1 MPGIPV
7 FKARTCLMSQVRS
20 KRNRNGD
27 AARAYGDGQ
36 SQRIKRMLQGIFKG
50 SRSLLCRRRSD
61 LLVKQTPARRR
72 HDQPAGDLDD
82 GQVTP
87 KNERISLPNRNEPAS
102 KANPYAAIFR

>member
-1 MPGIPV
+1 MPRIAV
-7 FKARTCLMSQVRS
+7 LEARTCLVSQMRP
-20 KRNRNGD
+20 KRNRNGN

-36 SQRIKRMLQGIFKG
+36 SQRIKRMLQGIFEG

-82 GQVTP
+82 RQSDAE
-87 KNERISLPNRNEPAS
+87 KREDFAS
-102 KANPYAAIFR
+102 EQE